1 MGKITLKVNGKAKSS
16 YDTKTKTL
24 TRYSKPNRQKKS
36 KKLNMKVQDISKIY
50 PLRKFVNMDYSS
62 SLSLTNPG
70 TAGQFGTRKLFH
82 LNDINSPKFA
92 QATGDPLPIGY
103 DSLLPRY
110 VNFKVHS
117 ADIEIELA
125 PNTSTTN
132 QYLCI
137 YLLNSVRNYD
147 ITGKTLDDLNG
158 KDMLWTYPLPF
169 DKKFVFRKRIR
180 IHNIEGVNKVMIDAD
195 NAESREYT
203 GIYSPVVANLGAN
216 RPKALSSIAMSIMNP
231 QSGVVGGISGE
242 IKIRYHVEL
251 FNRGNLPTNVTP

>member
-24 TRYSKPNRQKKS
+24 TRYSKRQKKANKS
-36 KKLNMKVQDISKIY
+36 ISRVQDISKIY
-50 PLRKFVNMDYSS
+50 PLRKFVKMDYSS
-62 SLSLTNPG
+62 TITLTNPG
-70 TAGQFGTRKLFH
+70 VQGEFGTRKLFH

-110 VNFKVHS
+110 VNFKVH
-117 ADIEIELA
+117 AVDVEIELA

-132 QYLCI
+132 QYFCV
-137 YLLNSVRNYD
+137 YLLNSVRTYD
-147 ITGKTLDDLNG
+147 ITSSTLDDLNG

-169 DKKFVFRKRIR
+169 DKKFVFKKRIY
-180 IHNIEGVNKVMIDAD
+180 IHKMEGVSKVMIDAD

-216 RPKALSSIAMSIMNP
+216 RPKALSSIAMAIMNP
-231 QSGVVGGISGE
+231 QSTVVGGISGE
-242 IKIRYHVEL
+242 IKLRYHVEL
-251 FNRGNLPTNVTP
+251 FNRGNLPSNVTP